1 VCSAQSAVAQSTL
14 EYAILIAV
22 VISALLSIQIYLKRG
37 VSGRLRTSADS
48 IGDQYAPRTTS
59 ANVTLKVKSDTV
71 TTSKLK
77 KDQSVGG
84 QKVDVME
91 TETKIN
97 QETTER
103 TGTET
108 VGPLGTNLFD

>member
-1 VCSAQSAVAQSTL
+1 MFVRNGQSIV
-14 EYAILIAV
+14 EYGVLIAV
-22 VISALLSIQIYLKRG
+22 IVGALLAMQVYVKRG
-37 VSGRLRTSADS
+37 LSGRLRASADS
-48 IGDQYAPRTTS
+48 LGEQYAPRKTS

-77 KDQSVGG
+77 KDQTVAG
-84 QKVDVME
+84 QKVDVIE

-108 VGPLGTNLFD
+108 VGPLGTDLWN